1 MKKIIFLVAVS
12 FTTVASAA
20 SGAVRPLSLIRE
32 GGGFLQ
38 KGSAAEWVDIDGEKV
53 LKLSSGV
60 PGKSWGRMNWL
71 KVDLER
77 FRGKEF
83 DFVFVY
89 KTVGAT
95 QAAAAWDKTGKAKEP
110 FRPACLN
117 WWRENPEYATWI
129 WPRFDLPE
137 GGTTD
142 GWIEHRERLY
152 IGPNDDLTK
161 AGAFL
166 SASVATGDVY
176 VKDWR
181 LEIPERPFMDEVV
194 EKAGAKVPANYKC
207 RYSKKWLDGKKY
219 RGTVAIWSFKPED
232 FEKIASW
239 GCNLVRMSR
248 FQPLKDDYAKLE
260 ANLKVLKERNGR
272 VIFAPAAPGGKGNRK
287 KYAIFNDDAM
297 REAYLQGWEKLARHF
312 KGRDEIWAFGL
323 LNEPFQGLFG
333 NPGDK
338 YSYWQLEYEAIDR
351 IRAIDPDRPIVA
363 SADFGGGP
371 GDYSLAYMRPFP
383 FKDVWYEI
391 HFYSP
396 LAYTHYQVLG
406 KNLDLSKPTQTYPG
420 ISVFK
425 GDSWDK
431 DKLEAVFRASEPFRE
446 KYGARYFVGEFSVM
460 RRMPGA
466 ERWLDDVCEICDKY
480 VDLWTY
486 HSYGEFHGWNLEYD
500 ESSPFER
507 PAKVRP
513 GEESARMKVMKKH
526 WAKNHHD

>member
-1 MKKIIFLVAVS
+1 MRLTLLFAVM
-12 FTTVASAA
+12 SAA
-20 SGAVRPLSLIRE
+20 AAAAAADAKSSFSLIRD
-32 GGGFLQ
+32 GKGFLQ
-38 KGSAAEWVDIDGEKV
+38 KGTSAEWVSLDGEKV
-53 LKLSSGV
+53 LRLGGGAPEKD
-60 PGKSWGRMNWL
+60 GRMIWA

-77 FRGKEF
+77 FRGQEF
-83 DFVFVY
+83 DFVLVY
-89 KTVGAT
+89 KVVDGKRGVAS
-95 QAAAAWDKTGKAKEP
+95 WDKSGKTKEP

-129 WPRFDLPE
+129 WPQLRLPE
-137 GGTTD
+137 SGTTD
-142 GWIEHRERLY
+142 GWVEHRERLY
-152 IGPNDDLTK
+152 IGLGDNLEK

-166 SASVATGDVY
+166 SASLLSGNLY
-176 VKDWR
+176 VKDWC
-181 LEIPERPFMDEVV
+181 LEIPKRPFMDEVV
-194 EKAGAKVPANYKC
+194 EKAGATIPANYRC
-207 RYSKKWLDGKKY
+207 AYSKKWIDGKKY
-219 RGTVAIWSFKPED
+219 RGTVAIWSFKPDD
-232 FEKIASW
+232 FSKIADW

-260 ANLKVLKERNGR
+260 ANLKVLKERNVR

-297 REAYLQGWEKLARHF
+297 KDAYLQGWEKLARHF
-312 KGRDEIWAFGL
+312 KGRDDVWAFGL

-338 YSYWQLEYEAIDR
+338 YTYWQLEYEAIKR

-363 SADFGGGP
+363 TADAGGSP
-371 GDYSLAYMRPFP
+371 HDYALAYMRPFP
-383 FKDVWYEI
+383 FKDVWYEL

-406 KNLDLSKPTQTYPG
+406 RNLDLSKPGQAYPG

-431 DKLEAVFRASEPFRE
+431 AKLEAVFSQCLPFAE

-460 RRMPGA
+460 RRMPGGD
-466 ERWLDDVCEICDKY
+466 RWLADVSDICDKY

-500 ESSPFER
+500 EASPYEK
-507 PAKVRP
+507 PQKVKP
-513 GEESARMKVMKKH
+513 GEESARMKVMKAR
-526 WAKNHHD
+526 WARNH

>member
-1 MKKIIFLVAVS
+1 MRLILLFAVM
-12 FTTVASAA
+12 SAA
-20 SGAVRPLSLIRE
+20 AAAAAADAKSSFSLIRD
-32 GGGFLQ
+32 GKGFLQ
-38 KGSAAEWVDIDGEKV
+38 KGTSAEWVSLDGEKV
-53 LKLSSGV
+53 LRRGGGAPK
-60 PGKSWGRMNWL
+60 KDGRMTGA

-77 FRGKEF
+77 FRGQEF
-83 DFVFVY
+83 DFVLVY
-89 KTVGAT
+89 RVVDGKRGVAS
-95 QAAAAWDKTGKAKEP
+95 WDKSGKTKEP

-129 WPRFDLPE
+129 WPQLRLPE
-137 GGTTD
+137 SGTTD
-142 GWIEHRERLY
+142 GWVEHRERLY
-152 IGPNDDLTK
+152 IGPGDNLEK

-166 SASVATGDVY
+166 SASLLSGNLY

-181 LEIPERPFMDEVV
+181 LEIPKRPFMDEVV
-194 EKAGAKVPANYKC
+194 EKAGATIPANYRC
-207 RYSKKWLDGKKY
+207 AYSKKWIDGKKY

-232 FEKIASW
+232 FSKIADW

-260 ANLKVLKERNGR
+260 ANLRVLKERNVR

-297 REAYLQGWEKLARHF
+297 KDAYLQGWEKLARHF
-312 KGRDEIWAFGL
+312 KGRDDVWAFGL

-338 YSYWQLEYEAIDR
+338 YTYWQLEYEAIKR

-363 SADFGGGP
+363 TADAGGSP
-371 GDYSLAYMRPFP
+371 HDYALAYMRPFP
-383 FKDVWYEI
+383 FKDVWYEL

-406 KNLDLSKPTQTYPG
+406 RNLDLSKPGQAYPG

-431 DKLEAVFRASEPFRE
+431 AKLEAVFSQCLPFAE

-460 RRMPGA
+460 RRMPGGD
-466 ERWLDDVCEICDKY
+466 RWLADVSDICDKY

-500 ESSPFER
+500 EASPYEK
-507 PAKVRP
+507 PQKVKP
-513 GEESARMKVMKKH
+513 GEESARMKVMKAR
-526 WAKNHHD
+526 WARNH

>member
-1 MKKIIFLVAVS
+1 MRLILLFAVM
-12 FTTVASAA
+12 SAA
-20 SGAVRPLSLIRE
+20 AAAAAADAKSSFSLIRD
-32 GGGFLQ
+32 GKGFLQ
-38 KGSAAEWVDIDGEKV
+38 KGMSAEWVSLDGEKV
-53 LKLSSGV
+53 LRLGGGAPK
-60 PGKSWGRMNWL
+60 KDGRMTWA

-77 FRGKEF
+77 FRGQEF
-83 DFVFVY
+83 DFVLVY
-89 KTVGAT
+89 KVVDGKRGVAS
-95 QAAAAWDKTGKAKEP
+95 WDKSGKTKEP

-129 WPRFDLPE
+129 WPQLRLPE
-137 GGTTD
+137 SGTTD
-142 GWIEHRERLY
+142 GWVEHRERLY
-152 IGPNDDLTK
+152 IGLGDNLEK

-166 SASVATGDVY
+166 SASLLSGNLY

-181 LEIPERPFMDEVV
+181 LEIPKRPFMDEVV
-194 EKAGAKVPANYKC
+194 EKAGATIPANYRC
-207 RYSKKWLDGKKY
+207 AYSKKWIDGKKY
-219 RGTVAIWSFKPED
+219 RGTVAIWSFKPDD
-232 FEKIASW
+232 FSKIADW

-260 ANLKVLKERNGR
+260 ANLRVLKERNVR

-297 REAYLQGWEKLARHF
+297 KDAYLQGWEKLARHF
-312 KGRDEIWAFGL
+312 KGRDDVWAFGL

-338 YSYWQLEYEAIDR
+338 YTYWQLEYEAIKR

-363 SADFGGGP
+363 TADAGGSP
-371 GDYSLAYMRPFP
+371 HDYALAYMRPFP
-383 FKDVWYEI
+383 FKDVWYEL

-406 KNLDLSKPTQTYPG
+406 RNLDLSKPGQAYPG

-431 DKLEAVFRASEPFRE
+431 AKLEAVFSQCLPFAE

-460 RRMPGA
+460 RRMPGGD
-466 ERWLDDVCEICDKY
+466 RWLADVSDICDKY

-500 ESSPFER
+500 EASPYEK
-507 PAKVRP
+507 PQKVKP
-513 GEESARMKVMKKH
+513 GEESARMKVMKAR
-526 WAKNHHD
+526 WARNH

>member
-1 MKKIIFLVAVS
+1 MRLILLFAVM
-12 FTTVASAA
+12 SAA
-20 SGAVRPLSLIRE
+20 AVAAAADAKSSFSLIRD
-32 GGGFLQ
+32 GKGFLQ
-38 KGSAAEWVDIDGEKV
+38 KGTSAEWVSLDGEKV
-53 LKLSSGV
+53 LRLGGGAPK
-60 PGKSWGRMNWL
+60 KDGRMTWA
-71 KVDLER
+71 KVDIER
-77 FRGKEF
+77 FRGQEF
-83 DFVFVY
+83 DFVLVY
-89 KTVGAT
+89 KVVDGKRGVAS
-95 QAAAAWDKTGKAKEP
+95 WDKSGKTKEP

-129 WPRFDLPE
+129 WPQLRLPE
-137 GGTTD
+137 SGTTD
-142 GWIEHRERLY
+142 GWVEHRERLY
-152 IGPNDDLTK
+152 IGPGDNLEK

-166 SASVATGDVY
+166 SASLLSGNLY

-181 LEIPERPFMDEVV
+181 LEIPKRPFMDEVV
-194 EKAGAKVPANYKC
+194 EKAGATIPANYRC
-207 RYSKKWLDGKKY
+207 AYSKKWIDGKKY

-232 FEKIASW
+232 FSKIADW

-260 ANLKVLKERNGR
+260 ANLRVLKERNVR

-297 REAYLQGWEKLARHF
+297 KDAYLQGWEKLARHF
-312 KGRDEIWAFGL
+312 KGRDDVWAFGL

-338 YSYWQLEYEAIDR
+338 YTYWQLEYEAIKR

-363 SADFGGGP
+363 TADAGGSP
-371 GDYSLAYMRPFP
+371 HDYALAYMRPFP
-383 FKDVWYEI
+383 FKDVWYEL

-406 KNLDLSKPTQTYPG
+406 RNLDLSKPGQAYPG

-431 DKLEAVFRASEPFRE
+431 AKLEAVFSQCLPFAE

-460 RRMPGA
+460 RRMPGGD
-466 ERWLDDVCEICDKY
+466 RWLADVSDICDKY

-500 ESSPFER
+500 EASPYEK
-507 PAKVRP
+507 PQKVKP
-513 GEESARMKVMKKH
+513 GEESARMKVMKAR
-526 WAKNHHD
+526 WARNH